1 MIELIQIIFI
11 FFIFFLSITVPLNVF
26 NSNLLI
32 NKKKFN
38 LDIASFN
45 LLINCNILLFL
56 SIIPMA
62 LSSYNFFYILTC
74 VFIFIYIY
82 GIKNHQFQDFKK
94 NLILLLI
101 FFIIFFIIAISVAN
115 EISLGW
121 DAKYFYYIKALFFAE
136 NQILYDIKRFFF
148 GTWHPHLGS
157 YYWAFYWS
165 LMPLEFEYFGRLFY
179 VFILVFSLFY
189 VCHDN
194 SKNDFK
200 NNIIFIL
207 LVLTFY
213 NYERFSGLQEILIFS
228 FLAILSKYFFNL
240 KYSKNIYYIYFII
253 LGCNLMIWFKVEGII
268 YSLILILILNLSD
281 EISKKIKIYSTLS
294 FILLIIFKLG
304 IYQFF
309 NEKTNFLVET
319 SGHPYYLEYI
329 YNLNVNFILYK
340 MKYIIPYLIY
350 YTLNNIFFIL
360 GILILLILNFTKNK
374 DTYIKTMNFYFV
386 LNLCFIFCAYILRD
400 MEIEYSV
407 KTTMERVIFTSSG
420 FFVFLVINF
429 IKDFKKN
436 K

>member
-32 NKKKFN
+32 NKKNFN

-56 SIIPMA
+56 SIIPIA
-62 LSSYNFFYILTC
+62 LSSYNFFYILAC
-74 VFIFIYIY
+74 VSIFIYIY

-94 NLILLLI
+94 NLILLSI
-101 FFIIFFIIAISVAN
+101 FFTIFFIIAISVAN
-115 EISLGW
+115 EIRLGW
-121 DAKYFYYIKALFFAE
+121 DAKYFYYIKALFFSE
-136 NQILYDIKRFFF
+136 NQILYEIKKFFF

-165 LMPLEFEYFGRLFY
+165 LMPLELEYFGRLFY

-194 SKNDFK
+194 SKNSFK

-207 LVLTFY
+207 LVLIFY

-240 KYSKNIYYIYFII
+240 KYTKKIYYIYFII

-268 YSLILILILNLSD
+268 YSSILILLLNLSG

-329 YNLNVNFILYK
+329 YNLNVDFILYK
-340 MKYIIPYLIY
+340 MKFIIPYLIY

-374 DTYIKTMNFYFV
+374 DTYIKSMNFYFI

-429 IKDFKKN
+429 IKDFIKK
-436 K
+436 